1 LKRMYYRYLVL
12 DSIWLI
18 PLAACAVIAV
28 FLALYGVKTSL
39 HKQLGVC
46 AARVASIRDRG
57 PAE

>member
-1 LKRMYYRYLVL
+1 MYYRYLVL